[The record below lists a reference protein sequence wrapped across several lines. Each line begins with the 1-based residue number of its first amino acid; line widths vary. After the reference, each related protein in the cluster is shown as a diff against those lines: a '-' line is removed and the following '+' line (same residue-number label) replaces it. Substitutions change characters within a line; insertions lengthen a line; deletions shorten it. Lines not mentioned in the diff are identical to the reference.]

1 MTSNQ
6 AVKNLQEEMTS
17 NEVENCPVCYSGL
30 TLKNMVNLRCSHQ
43 LCKDCFYNWVD
54 ETGKNTCPCCR
65 DEIMKS
71 ENFMR
76 EEKLRAE
83 VAIERMEFAADVWK
97 EKRDM
102 RRNEYKLSLRE
113 LAETNVELNHQ
124 LKKLNGTV
132 QETARLLCLQNK
144 YKNKIRE
151 LRARVTVSMSPY
163 ECRAYYQWKLD
174 KSLNRTEKKARNVFK
189 GVLSEMKEV
198 FNVYLDGKG
207 RSSFCE
213 DILMLIDGLK
223 FSKELEKESNQQAEW
238 NISDMF
244 DAEVGQMSEEDE
256 KLEKEYNEKNR
267 LFKESLREMRECVGM
282 MNEDPKTDE
291 GYKVLRAFGV
301 RRQWIGDE
309 YDYSSNDNNNY
320 KSRPII
326 YKYNKRVGEWIW
338 IHDEREEAERYEAY
352 DWARERD
359 SIDEETEKIMQS
371 RCYRF
376 FPIEEEEDMNLSD
389 MFNELEEGELEDYDD
404 RYEEGTYDENSD
416 TDTDSSMPELE
427 DIDHIE
433 PARHMNIDLYHYMIS
448 NIRARV

>member
-1 MTSNQ
+1 MTSNK
-6 AVKNLQEEMTS
+6 VK
-17 NEVENCPVCYSGL
+17 NCPVCYKTL
-30 TLKNMVNLRCSHQ
+30 TVDNVMQLRCSHQ
-43 LCKDCFYNWVD
+43 LCSGCYYSWVD
-54 ETGKNTCPCCR
+54 DAGKNSCPCCR
-65 DEIMKS
+65 DEIMKT
-71 ENFMR
+71 ENYGN
-76 EEKLRAE
+76 EIQEKMASYRH
-83 VAIERMEFAADVWK
+83 AAAVWK
-97 EKRDM
+97 AKRDM
-102 RRNEYKLSLRE
+102 RRNEYKVSLRE
-113 LAETNVELNHQ
+113 LAETNVELNGQ

-132 QETARLLCLQNK
+132 EETARLLCLQNK

-163 ECRAYYQWKLD
+163 ECRDYYQWKLD
-174 KSLNRTEKKARNVFK
+174 KSLNRAEKKARNVFK

-244 DAEVGQMSEEDE
+244 DAEVGPMSEEDE

-282 MNEDPKTDE
+282 INEDPKTDE

-326 YKYNKRVGEWIW
+326 YKYNKRVGDWIW

-352 DWARERD
+352 DWAKERN
-359 SIDEETEKIMQS
+359 SIDEETDEIM
-371 RCYRF
+371 RGTYRF

-389 MFNELEEGELEDYDD
+389 MFNEFEEGDED
-404 RYEEGTYDENSD
+404 S
-416 TDTDSSMPELE
+416 DTDSSMPELE
-427 DIDHIE
+427 DVDHMWTPFYNARTRGIVSYGE
-433 PARHMNIDLYHYMIS
+433 PYGEHMIN